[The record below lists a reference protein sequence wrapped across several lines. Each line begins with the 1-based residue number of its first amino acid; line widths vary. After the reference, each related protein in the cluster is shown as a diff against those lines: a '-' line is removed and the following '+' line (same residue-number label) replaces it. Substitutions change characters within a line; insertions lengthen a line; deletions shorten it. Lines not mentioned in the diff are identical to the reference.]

1 MPKISKNIKKLR
13 AERTLTQDA
22 LAEKIHVT
30 RQAISNWENDKTKPD
45 IEALESLAKAFG
57 VDMEELIYGEKKEVV
72 ISEEKT
78 KEKNRIKIILAI
90 VGSLFVASGLAL
102 VFFGFWQKLSV
113 TMQTAFSVVPLL
125 AGQAFAIFVLLK
137 KKSNMLW
144 RECASLVWT
153 VGIVSTIALIDYI
166 YDISWVYTDYLLID
180 SLLVIP
186 VMFIMGAIAPLGF
199 YYYMTIHISIT
210 SNVYMSNIF
219 ASLLLFAV
227 GVALTFLISRNK
239 EDVRGKIA
247 QWVSVIAS
255 IPLFIIYSLVAFDL
269 RIFSPNLAVIFTFL
283 ISYFLC
289 MFILSPEKDAFN
301 LPYKPI
307 SIIGL
312 CISMLYLSVSGNY
325 DGAELE
331 NNVLPFVLS
340 IVAAIAPPVVVGII
354 RRDTFEDD
362 KIRIGTVV
370 LPFATI
376 IWSYAYSIVEE
387 FFMWRELENGMVD
400 YVPGVHHLTFF
411 IGALLILGFGGLLI
425 YQGVKELQ
433 IFTLNMGVITVFIQ
447 ILSIYSWFAGDLNV
461 LLLGILLVAFGIGLI
476 VLNSKM
482 AQLKKS
488 LKEDASGGD
497 DNA

>member
-13 AERTLTQDA
+13 VERNLTQDA

-45 IEALESLAKAFG
+45 IEALESLAEAFG
-57 VDMEELIYGEKKEVV
+57 VEMEELIYGEKKEVV

-102 VFFGFWQKLSV
+102 VFFGFWQNLSV
-113 TMQTAFSVVPLL
+113 TMQTVFSIIPLL
-125 AGQAFAIFVLLK
+125 AGQAFAVFVLLK
-137 KKSNMLW
+137 KKNNVLW

-153 VGIVSTIALIDYI
+153 VGIVSTIALIDNI

-180 SLLVIP
+180 SLLIIP

-199 YYYMTIHISIT
+199 YLYMTIHISIT
-210 SNVYMSNIF
+210 SNVYLSNVF
-219 ASLLLFAV
+219 ASILLFAV
-227 GVALTFLISRNK
+227 GAVLTFLISRNK

-247 QWVSVIAS
+247 QWITTIAS
-255 IPLFIIYSLVAFDL
+255 IPLLIVYMFVAFDIG
-269 RIFSPNLAVIFTFL
+269 IFSQNLAVIFTFL

-289 MFILSPEKDAFN
+289 LLVLSPEKDAFK

-312 CISMLYLSVSGNY
+312 CISMLYLTVSGNY

-331 NNVLPFVLS
+331 NNLLPFVLS
-340 IVAAIAPPVVVGII
+340 IIAAIIPPIAVGFIK
-354 RRDTFEDD
+354 REDFEDD
-362 KIRIGTVV
+362 KVKLGISL
-370 LPFATI
+370 LPFGAI

-400 YVPGVHHLTFF
+400 FVPGVYPLTIFT
-411 IGALLILGFGGLLI
+411 GALLVLGFGGLLI

-433 IFTLNMGVITVFIQ
+433 IFTLNMGVVTVFIQ
-447 ILSIYSWFAGDLNV
+447 ILSIYYWFAGGINI
-461 LLLGILLVAFGIGLI
+461 LLLGILFVGFGVGLI
-476 VLNSKM
+476 VLNSTMLK
-482 AQLKKS
+482 LKKS
-488 LKEDASGGD
+488 LKEDVSGGD